1 MMYFVIA
8 AMKGEPGRPAGA
20 GWAGGSGGRGG
31 GRAGGGVGAPAPA
44 HVLPGAGRRS
54 PARAFRAN
62 AAAPPEP
69 GPAICLLRLGA
80 KAHGLEPP
88 SSAPSGSCQL
98 PGSAWHLA
106 GFTKETLRAVA
117 ALLEGRGGSGK
128 LGGSGGR
135 PRPVPKAR
143 TPDSSGL
150 RREGSAAGPGRA
162 VRARGRD
169 VIPGDR
175 SAPQALR
182 PPALAAQQSRAAA
195 RGGSAAGPR
204 RVLPQPL
211 PKVPGPE
218 RDGLPAR
225 AKAHPSA
232 AARSRSRSPPRLDTL
247 ACGFAG
253 SGGVRW
259 R

>member
-20 GWAGGSGGRGG
+20 GWAGCSGGRGG

-54 PARAFRAN
+54 Q
-62 AAAPPEP
+62 P
-69 GPAICLLRLGA
+69 GPSGPTQRRHLSPAAGSACLRLGA

-106 GFTKETLRAVA
+106 GLTKETLRAVA

-128 LGGSGGR
+128 LGGSRGR
-135 PRPVPKAR
+135 PRWVPKAR

-162 VRARGRD
+162 GPCVRADAMSSLGTGQRPR
-169 VIPGDR
+169 PC
-175 SAPQALR
+175 ALPPWR
-182 PPALAAQQSRAAA
+182 PSSPALPPAGEVRQVRAASC
-195 RGGSAAGPR
+195 RSHFR
-204 RVLPQPL
+204 
-211 PKVPGPE
+211 KCPGPSE
-218 RDGLPAR
+218 TG
-225 AKAHPSA
+225 
-232 AARSRSRSPPRLDTL
+232 
-247 ACGFAG
+247 C
-253 SGGVRW
+253 
-259 R
+259 